1 VTKVGYNFSYDTII
15 NSQFIYTKSL
25 TDEISED
32 INLLLFEKVKT
43 ALTLA
48 NTPIIKK
55 ALETSNSSYANL
67 SDEKRKES
75 IKLLNEK
82 WKSIKDPAD
91 SFILKFTDN
100 KVSTFLKNQQAIL
113 KGEYGEIFLTNKF
126 GALVAS
132 TSKLS
137 TLAHGHKYWW
147 LGSYDNGEGAVF
159 FDDRGYD
166 DSVGGYVLGLV
177 VPIRKGTEIIGVLKC
192 NLNILGG
199 ISELISGEK
208 NQIIGNLKLIRSGG
222 MVVFEEGFEPLST
235 QVHGSIFEKLKS
247 KKSGTFIIND
257 SGEKYIVGCSEI
269 ELTKGGKG
277 YGFGGTFESIDH
289 KKGNTG
295 ESWYVVCSR
304 QMSVA
309 LMPITKSIKTMILIG
324 TAIILILVLVSYLF
338 GRKIAKPLAM
348 LNKATEKIGKGDFKY
363 RIGVRGKDE
372 FGNLAQSFNNMASK
386 LQLTTTSLE
395 LLENEVKQRREI
407 EEGLK
412 ESEKKYRQTF
422 ETNLA
427 VKLMIDPESGA
438 IFEANEAAC
447 NYYGYSKR
455 ELETLKIS
463 DINALPPEKIRL
475 EMQKAKN
482 EERLYFNFPHRLASG
497 EIRNVEVYSGPV
509 NLGEKTLLY
518 SIIHDVTDR
527 IEAEKKIRENEKE
540 YRNVFDNAPI
550 MYVITENRNGVPIV
564 RDVNKKFADV
574 LGYPRE
580 EIIGKSLADYYTPD
594 SASKLMEGGGY
605 KKALDGFFTETERSF
620 ITRSGQIIDSLA
632 QAVPIKDKTGKPIG
646 VRSTFLDITERKQAE
661 EERKTLQTQLQQ
673 SQKME
678 AVGTLAGG
686 IAHDFNNILAIIL
699 GNTEL
704 ASDDVPDSNPAS
716 KSLEA
721 IRLAS
726 IRAKEMV
733 QQLLSF
739 SRQTDQ
745 EKRPLNLVPIVAES
759 MKMLRNA
766 IPTSVEFKTCIP
778 DYPCNI
784 LGNKTK
790 INQIVMNLATN
801 AAQAMSEKGGLLDV
815 TLENIVLQ
823 EETTCF
829 ERLLSPG
836 SYAILKVRDTGGGI
850 NANIMG
856 RIFEPYFT
864 TKEVGKGTGMGLSV
878 IHGLVKQH
886 GGGIRVESELGC
898 QGRFE
903 SVVMSP
909 A

>member
-1 VTKVGYNFSYDTII
+1 MKFANRLSLVILATGLTVLMISSFTLYNFSYNTII
-15 NSQFIYTKSL
+15 NSQFMYTKSL
-25 TDEISED
+25 ADEISDD
-32 INLLLFEKVKT
+32 INFLLFEKVKT

-48 NTPIIKK
+48 NTPIIKN

-192 NLNILGG
+192 NLNILGS

-208 NQIIGNLKLIRSGG
+208 NQIVGNLKLIRSGG

-247 KKSGTFIIND
+247 KKSRTFIIND

-269 ELTKGGKG
+269 EMTKGGKG

-304 QMSVA
+304 HMSVA
-309 LMPITKSIKTMILIG
+309 LMPITKSIKTMILTG
-324 TAIILILVLVSYLF
+324 AVIILILVLVSYLF
-338 GRKIAKPLAM
+338 GRKIAKPLEM
-348 LNKATEKIGKGDFKY
+348 LKKATEKIGKGDFKY
-363 RIGVRGKDE
+363 RIGVGGKDE

-395 LLENEVKQRREI
+395 LLEDEVKQRRQL

-412 ESEKKYRQTF
+412 ESELKYRQIF
-422 ETNLA
+422 ETNMA

-438 IFEANEAAC
+438 IVEANEAAC

-463 DINALPPEKIRL
+463 DINALPPEKIHF
-475 EMQKAKN
+475 EMQKAKSKEQFN
-482 EERLYFNFPHRLASG
+482 FNFPHRLASG
-497 EIRNVEVYSGPV
+497 EIRDVEVYSGPV
-509 NLGEKTLLY
+509 HLGEKTMLH

-527 IEAEKKIRENEKE
+527 TRAEEQIKQHLKEKDVLLREIHHRVKNNMQVTIGMLKLQSDYVEDKKSLDIFIEVQNRMKSMALVHEKLYESEDLANISFKGYVNDLLKTLFTSYGVDKSRISSKV
-540 YRNVFDNAPI
+540 NVEDALFEVDFATPCGLI
-550 MYVITENRNGVPIV
+550 ITELVSNSLKHAFPMDKDG
-564 RDVNKKFADV
+564 
-574 LGYPRE
+574 
-580 EIIGKSLADYYTPD
+580 EIIVSLNSVD
-594 SASKLMEGGGY
+594 
-605 KKALDGFFTETERSF
+605 DGFELIVCDDGTGFPEDISFETTKSF
-620 ITRSGQIIDSLA
+620 G
-632 QAVPIKDKTGKPIG
+632 
-646 VRSTFLDITERKQAE
+646 
-661 EERKTLQTQLQQ
+661 
-673 SQKME
+673 
-678 AVGTLAGG
+678 
-686 IAHDFNNILAIIL
+686 
-699 GNTEL
+699 
-704 ASDDVPDSNPAS
+704 
-716 KSLEA
+716 
-721 IRLAS
+721 
-726 IRAKEMV
+726 
-733 QQLLSF
+733 
-739 SRQTDQ
+739 
-745 EKRPLNLVPIVAES
+745 LNLV
-759 MKMLRNA
+759 KML
-766 IPTSVEFKTCIP
+766 VE
-778 DYPCNI
+778 
-784 LGNKTK
+784 G
-790 INQIVMNLATN
+790 Q
-801 AAQAMSEKGGLLDV
+801 
-815 TLENIVLQ
+815 LEGEI
-823 EETTCF
+823 
-829 ERLLSPG
+829 
-836 SYAILKVRDTGGGI
+836 KVDRS
-850 NANIMG
+850 
-856 RIFEPYFT
+856 
-864 TKEVGKGTGMGLSV
+864 KGTQYHIGFKRPVYSDS
-878 IHGLVKQH
+878 IT
-886 GGGIRVESELGC
+886 I
-898 QGRFE
+898 
-903 SVVMSP
+903 
-909 A
+909 